1 MISFLSNFKTNLK
14 IYIFGVMKNN
24 TNKITL
30 TYVLILALVALF
42 AHKTIINYNHTA
54 STQNILKLFYLKD
67 LLYIIVSGLLLKYIL
82 HRNNVK
88 NKSMF
93 EKLQITNNE
102 IIESNERYDIV
113 AKATS
118 DTIWDWKIDDDSF
131 VWNKGIQGIFGYS
144 KEEVGKTSKWWF
156 DKIHPED
163 SLKMSVKLYSFLEQK
178 TEKWQDQYRFQCA
191 DGSYKYVFDRGFLV
205 KDKEGNP
212 IRMIGAIQDVTKQ
225 KEEEQRLRL
234 LETVITQTKDA
245 VMITNIDTS
254 ENVIPNLIFVNAAF
268 TDMTGYP
275 VNEVIGK
282 SPSILFGPKTDILE
296 FDKLKTAVQDYK
308 ECVIETICYKK
319 NKDEFWMNL
328 SMIPVTN
335 KDGEHS
341 HWISIQRDVTGEK
354 LKEKEREQLIRE
366 LTQNNKD
373 LKQFSYITSHNLR
386 APLSNLTGLLNLIDD
401 MTIEDQELKEIISG
415 FSKSTHLLNETIN
428 DLVKVVI
435 IKDNPSVQK
444 EKVLIKEIF
453 ENVFDQLSYLI
464 SINKPILKIDLE
476 EVTIL
481 NINKSYLES
490 IFLNLLTNSIKYRTP
505 NKQLRITV
513 SSKVIDDNL
522 ILTFKDNGIG
532 IDLERNKDKI
542 FGLYQR
548 FHNHPDS
555 KGLGLYLVKS
565 QVEAMEGTI
574 TVESEIGKGT
584 TFTIVFKYK
593 N

>member
-1 MISFLSNFKTNLK
+1 
-14 IYIFGVMKNN
+14 MKNN